1 MFWERLFLSTAPLT
15 NCLPVLNLMK
25 ACSASPALLTI
36 ATSAVSKD
44 KKDNDNDKDKDRN
57 KEKYKAIQKRLNL
70 MKA

>member
-36 ATSAVSKD
+36 ATSADSKD
-44 KKDNDNDKDKDRN
+44 KKDNENDNDKDKDRN
-57 KEKYKAIQKRLNL
+57 KDKYKRI
-70 MKA
+70 